1 MALILQSSGK
11 IKTDLDNTVKDI
23 MQKKLNNVSKDYTR
37 CISSVCV
44 LHVVFLLRS
53 RDYDGFLSSLLLPK
67 EARRSSLAVR
77 AFNVELAQAGIPT
90 ARLGRKWLLILQLLL
105 LLFLE
110 QYNDNSVKIKP

>member
-1 MALILQSSGK
+1 MALKLQSSGK

-90 ARLGRKWLLILQLLL
+90 ARLGRK
-105 LLFLE
+105 
-110 QYNDNSVKIKP
+110 